1 MSSGRVITCDFT
13 DKNPNPGQHL
23 LIIMFE
29 HSMTKAI
36 WSDILEE
43 KFKVKSLVLTGTSQ
57 QHRIHDN
64 VQKSTTLSISK
75 ITNFKDMLI

>member
-36 WSDILEE
+36 WSDILE
-43 KFKVKSLVLTGTSQ
+43 KFKVKSHVSTGTSQ
-57 QHRIHDN
+57 QHRIHDK
-64 VQKSTTLSISK
+64 QCSK
-75 ITNFKDMLI
+75 KQFNDMLI